1 MACFECHNLQ
11 VWCDRKNGF
20 AKSCTHTPVISTRSR
35 KDTGIIEDCAPDFV
49 SSLDNLPHD
58 QTPSLIKY
66 RFGPNH
72 IDSIYDSLWRNSGDR
87 SGLDQPHCSTLGL
100 QQSTA
105 YHKTSAARG
114 NYGDH
119 DVLDVYHFSSLSFLL
134 YRPL

>member
-11 VWCDRKNGF
+11 VWCDRKMFSPN
-20 AKSCTHTPVISTRSR
+20 PVRILRLYQR
-35 KDTGIIEDCAPDFV
+35 GAGRIQVEDCAPDFV

-87 SGLDQPHCSTLGL
+87 SGLDQPHCSTLDS

-114 NYGDH
+114 NHGDH
-119 DVLDVYHFSSLSFLL
+119 DVLDMYHFSSLSFFL